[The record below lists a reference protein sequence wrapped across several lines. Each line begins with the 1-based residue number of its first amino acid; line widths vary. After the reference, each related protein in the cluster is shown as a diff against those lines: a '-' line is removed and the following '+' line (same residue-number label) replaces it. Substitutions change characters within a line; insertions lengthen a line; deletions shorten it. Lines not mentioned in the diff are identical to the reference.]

1 MSTQVDQRVVEM
13 RFDNEQFEKGSKQT
27 LSTLEKLQEKLQFR
41 GAEKGLE
48 NLSNASRKV
57 DFAEMSGALDTL
69 QVKFSALDVVA
80 MTVLTRI
87 TNQVISTGEALV
99 KSLSLDQVMSG
110 WTKYVEK
117 TGNVQTIMNATGKSI
132 DQVNGYLNEL
142 MWYSDETSFSF
153 AEMTSA
159 ISQATAAG
167 GDLKKMVPMVMGIA
181 NATADAG
188 KSGLAFQSTIRNL
201 MQSYSAGHLQLTD
214 WKSLQLMGTATKTLK
229 EELIKTAVE
238 LGTVKEGEITVS
250 NFETTLS
257 KKWATTAVLEKTFG
271 KYAQMMTEAYELTQQ
286 NTGMTTSEALEQ
298 LAGKYG
304 EIAERSALAAQ
315 QAKSFNEA
323 IDSTKDAVS
332 SKWMA
337 VFETIFGSY
346 DEAVDT
352 WTELANRLY
361 DIFVPPIQDLEDR
374 LNGALDSGMV
384 QLQKLFGDN
393 ADVYTQMLEKTALA
407 TGAVTQQ
414 AIDDAGSFAKALEQ
428 GGVNAETLRGAI
440 QKTIRD
446 ADELLTLSDDQ
457 LHAKGYTREQIET
470 LRDQFD
476 AVNQK
481 IEAGVIHLGD
491 YADKMSQLSG
501 REHLMQSLWNIW
513 DAIRKVLDPIA
524 QAFHEIFAPANSK
537 QIYSFAEG
545 MDNLTAKLIISDE
558 SAEKIKT
565 TFKGFFSV
573 LKIGTTTLSKIWK
586 IGSKIL
592 SGLMTGLKPVGT
604 GLLNVA
610 SGLGECLTGIQD
622 SITNGGSL
630 QEVLDGI
637 RQSLAKLLNPLGNLK
652 DWFKNFNSSQ
662 ILQNT
667 IDSLK
672 NGTGWLD
679 QLPEKTQSI
688 LRPIL
693 KLIGE
698 FADGTLTMAGVV
710 GSGLMS
716 VAAQAKKFGTQMLGS
731 ITGTLPTLEEYEVT
745 IKNLPNKLGEAIRT
759 FGTTFTT
766 NFDRMKEAAGEAYQP
781 TTAFFTALKD
791 GFDAIS
797 GTDIYRFLS
806 LIDVGLLAF
815 TIGQLAKATK
825 SFSGIVNDLFKGPVT
840 KAFEAMT
847 GSFKALTGALKSWTK
862 QNNTKVLT
870 GMAAA
875 VLMLA
880 GAMLVMS
887 QIEPDRFAQIAVT
900 TIALIG
906 ALAIAAKSLKPEVQQ
921 FTDGMKA
928 MQAQVL
934 NLGTL
939 VGIGAAL
946 MGLAAVVKE
955 VTTGLADLAYT
966 IQQGDIVDHINTI
979 VFSAG
984 ALVGVLAAFGKII
997 ATLKT
1002 GTGAI
1007 GMSTL
1012 VGLSA
1017 ALLSLG
1023 YSLKLIS
1030 QSLAEIG
1037 KMDVGEA
1044 LQGGVYIGLLTAAIA
1059 GLAIA
1064 MKKYGSLDF
1073 QNGLGFAGFAA
1084 SIWVLSQSLK
1094 ILAVIPTD
1102 DLYSAFG
1109 ALGSLT
1115 AIMGVIA
1122 AKAEVGLK
1130 SGAAMMLFAG
1140 AVTELAG
1147 AMALMS
1153 LVPADQMQD
1162 GFGMLFSLITTMTT
1176 AAVLLEKFGGISLE
1190 TGGGMLLMAGAL
1202 TALAGAVALYN
1213 KVGPE
1218 TMVTGLLL
1226 MFSAMVTVAGGSWV
1240 FETLI
1245 KNGTETAGAMW
1256 TLSKGMLALAAA
1268 GFVFQQ
1274 MDWHGI
1280 VYMLGTLAIAFGA
1293 LWGAGFLTGKVPL
1306 ISKGLD
1312 LVATSLQ
1319 KFGKAIKDIAIG
1331 TAILGL
1337 VSLFAGPLC
1346 TAIVNAAD
1354 DIQAALISIVTVIC
1368 NVIVACAEPIGQ
1380 ALLALAKVIL
1390 QDGIDLIGWI
1400 WDGGD
1405 TGNGGLKA
1413 ALADL
1418 WQNIKDGVA
1427 DALAPFNNGA
1437 FQQRN
1442 VVFRT
1447 NPEYKPERVK
1457 LSDVFSF
1464 SSNNDDAEAAGK
1476 ETGAYLDKGYL
1487 KGVTENGQAVSD
1499 AAGQVVEGAIQQGN
1513 TTAQINSPSKR
1524 TTETGFWLAMGLVEG
1539 LQNGSPAVMGAM
1551 QSLSERL
1558 LNRFRDFWGIHSP
1571 SELAEDNTGY
1581 IPEGMEE
1588 ALKDKNNQ
1596 KHVLDAQHQLT
1607 TKMDTQLKTDL
1618 TGLKTTA
1625 ANGMQQVTNTLIGQ
1639 LNKFAMDP
1647 SKLPKTFT
1655 GAITNNGLLSGLG
1668 GTTIQDTLKK
1678 NAKNILAE
1686 ILPGDWEP
1694 EVPEVKTPTSKTK
1707 SGSSKTKK
1715 TVAETIAEKYEKE
1728 LKANKYLQDAA
1739 TKEKELWDATAGN
1752 TANAAEKSNKETEA
1766 LAKQIELQTARVGI
1780 AQKQY
1785 DELKKDAPDDDK
1797 TKDAYATLLDE
1808 KTSLAT
1814 LQNERIDKVY
1824 SELLDDYDDQ
1834 ADRADLLYKQ
1844 WSTAN
1849 DKTAKASEKEAKNLE
1864 NIQRKTEIARVKAE
1878 TAKQKWEVTAQELGA
1893 ASTEAKQAEE
1903 DWIKAD
1909 TEHQEL
1915 INEYNEATIEALE
1928 AQRDRI
1934 DTEMKAAEQ
1943 QQELLEKLYSDGDL
1957 SGRQSA
1963 YESAVKE
1970 YGKVSKEAKKA
1981 ATQGTMSSILAVGS
1995 ALRGMSKNL
2004 RKLTAQ
2010 QQVYNEA
2017 LQQAGGDKSNET
2029 VMTAREDLEDLR
2041 YGFVELAG
2049 EFAAAF
2055 DMDDTGQKL
2064 CMQLGNAVAKNWPE
2078 IQNGFKQV
2086 MQNVSPALKETLG
2099 NVLGAAEMDGSQEA
2113 MAGVLN
2119 VIVSAVQGDW
2129 GSVIVTTLTT
2139 LMNYAGSEAGQAL
2152 IGQIGTAV
2160 AGSGG
2165 IEGILATLGPALLE
2179 FLPYIAIAVAA
2190 LAGIGYVAQT
2200 VKSEWDD
2207 TKSDFENIMT
2217 GIAKGVRDLLLMIS
2231 GPAGWIGLYLIKK
2244 AEAAKS
2250 IATEM
2255 AKQWNDTAEAAD
2267 RMDGILTSD
2276 TDYEPTIR
2284 PIFDL
2289 SDARES
2295 AEWMQS
2301 AFALEGGSFSVSGTR
2316 TAALVDKA
2324 DRENTEAKNRKA
2336 AANTVP
2342 EQDNRDVVDAV
2353 TSLGGRID
2361 DLGAKMSNLKVVMNS
2376 KKLVGEIKGD
2386 MNTALAKG

>member
-1 MSTQVDQRVVEM
+1 M
-13 RFDNEQFEKGSKQT
+13 
-27 LSTLEKLQEKLQFR
+27 
-41 GAEKGLE
+41 
-48 NLSNASRKV
+48 
-57 DFAEMSGALDTL
+57 
-69 QVKFSALDVVA
+69 
-80 MTVLTRI
+80 
-87 TNQVISTGEALV
+87 
-99 KSLSLDQVMSG
+99 
-110 WTKYVEK
+110 
-117 TGNVQTIMNATGKSI
+117 
-132 DQVNGYLNEL
+132 
-142 MWYSDETSFSF
+142 
-153 AEMTSA
+153 
-159 ISQATAAG
+159 
-167 GDLKKMVPMVMGIA
+167 
-181 NATADAG
+181 
-188 KSGLAFQSTIRNL
+188 
-201 MQSYSAGHLQLTD
+201 
-214 WKSLQLMGTATKTLK
+214 
-229 EELIKTAVE
+229 
-238 LGTVKEGEITVS
+238 
-250 NFETTLS
+250 
-257 KKWATTAVLEKTFG
+257 
-271 KYAQMMTEAYELTQQ
+271 
-286 NTGMTTSEALEQ
+286 
-298 LAGKYG
+298 
-304 EIAERSALAAQ
+304 
-315 QAKSFNEA
+315 
-323 IDSTKDAVS
+323 
-332 SKWMA
+332 
-337 VFETIFGSY
+337 
-346 DEAVDT
+346 
-352 WTELANRLY
+352 
-361 DIFVPPIQDLEDR
+361 
-374 LNGALDSGMV
+374 
-384 QLQKLFGDN
+384 
-393 ADVYTQMLEKTALA
+393 
-407 TGAVTQQ
+407 
-414 AIDDAGSFAKALEQ
+414 
-428 GGVNAETLRGAI
+428 
-440 QKTIRD
+440 
-446 ADELLTLSDDQ
+446 
-457 LHAKGYTREQIET
+457 
-470 LRDQFD
+470 
-476 AVNQK
+476 
-481 IEAGVIHLGD
+481 
-491 YADKMSQLSG
+491 
-501 REHLMQSLWNIW
+501 
-513 DAIRKVLDPIA
+513 
-524 QAFHEIFAPANSK
+524 
-537 QIYSFAEG
+537 
-545 MDNLTAKLIISDE
+545 
-558 SAEKIKT
+558 
-565 TFKGFFSV
+565 
-573 LKIGTTTLSKIWK
+573 
-586 IGSKIL
+586 
-592 SGLMTGLKPVGT
+592 
-604 GLLNVA
+604 
-610 SGLGECLTGIQD
+610 
-622 SITNGGSL
+622 
-630 QEVLDGI
+630 
-637 RQSLAKLLNPLGNLK
+637 
-652 DWFKNFNSSQ
+652 
-662 ILQNT
+662 
-667 IDSLK
+667 
-672 NGTGWLD
+672 
-679 QLPEKTQSI
+679 
-688 LRPIL
+688 
-693 KLIGE
+693 
-698 FADGTLTMAGVV
+698 
-710 GSGLMS
+710 
-716 VAAQAKKFGTQMLGS
+716 
-731 ITGTLPTLEEYEVT
+731 
-745 IKNLPNKLGEAIRT
+745 
-759 FGTTFTT
+759 
-766 NFDRMKEAAGEAYQP
+766 
-781 TTAFFTALKD
+781 
-791 GFDAIS
+791 
-797 GTDIYRFLS
+797 
-806 LIDVGLLAF
+806 
-815 TIGQLAKATK
+815 
-825 SFSGIVNDLFKGPVT
+825 
-840 KAFEAMT
+840 
-847 GSFKALTGALKSWTK
+847 
-862 QNNTKVLT
+862 
-870 GMAAA
+870 
-875 VLMLA
+875 
-880 GAMLVMS
+880 
-887 QIEPDRFAQIAVT
+887 
-900 TIALIG
+900 
-906 ALAIAAKSLKPEVQQ
+906 
-921 FTDGMKA
+921 
-928 MQAQVL
+928 
-934 NLGTL
+934 
-939 VGIGAAL
+939 
-946 MGLAAVVKE
+946 
-955 VTTGLADLAYT
+955 
-966 IQQGDIVDHINTI
+966 
-979 VFSAG
+979 
-984 ALVGVLAAFGKII
+984 
-997 ATLKT
+997 
-1002 GTGAI
+1002 
-1007 GMSTL
+1007 
-1012 VGLSA
+1012 GLSA

-1037 KMDVGEA
+1037 KLDVDEA
-1044 LQGGVYIGLLTAAIA
+1044 LQGGFYIA
-1059 GLAIA
+1059 GLTGAIVGLAAA

-1094 ILAVIPTD
+1094 TLAAIPTD
-1102 DLYSAFG
+1102 DLYSGFG
-1109 ALGSLT
+1109 ALAILT
-1115 AIMGVIA
+1115 AEMGVIA

-1130 SGAAMMLFAG
+1130 SGAAMILFAG
-1140 AVTELAG
+1140 AITELAG

-1153 LVPADQMQD
+1153 LVPADKMQD
-1162 GFGMLFSLITTMTT
+1162 GFGMLFSLITVMTT

-1202 TALAGAVALYN
+1202 TVLAGAVALYN

-1268 GFVFQQ
+1268 GFIFQQ

-1306 ISKGLD
+1306 ISKGID

-1319 KFGKAIKDIAIG
+1319 KLGKAIKDIAIG

-1354 DIQAALISIVTVIC
+1354 DIQAALISIITVIC
-1368 NVIVACAEPIGQ
+1368 NVVVACAEPIGQ

-1413 ALADL
+1413 ALEDL

-1427 DALAPFNNGA
+1427 DALSPFNNGA

-1442 VVFRT
+1442 IVFKT

-1457 LSDVFSF
+1457 LSDIFSF
-1464 SSNNDDAEAAGK
+1464 SANNADAEAAGK
-1476 ETGAYLDKGYL
+1476 ETGAHLDKGYQ
-1487 KGVTENGQAVSD
+1487 KGVTENGQAVAD

-1513 TTAQINSPSKR
+1513 TTAQIHSPSKR
-1524 TTETGFWLAMGLVEG
+1524 TAETGFWLAMGLVEG

-1558 LNRFRDFWGIHSP
+1558 LNRFRNFWGIHSP

-1588 ALKDKNNQ
+1588 AFKDKNNQ
-1596 KHVLDAQHQLT
+1596 KRVLDAQHQLT
-1607 TKMDTQLKTDL
+1607 GKMDAQLKTDL

-1625 ANGMQQVTNTLIGQ
+1625 ASGMQQVTNTLLGQ

-1668 GTTIQDTLKK
+1668 GTTIEDILKK
-1678 NAKNILAE
+1678 NTKNILAE

-1694 EVPEVKTPTSKTK
+1694 EVPEVETPTTT

-1739 TKEKELWDATAGN
+1739 TKEKELWDATTGN
-1752 TANAAEKSNKETEA
+1752 AATAAEKSDKETEA
-1766 LAKQIELQTARVGI
+1766 LAKQIELQTARVEI

-1785 DELKKDAPDDDK
+1785 DELKKDAPKDDK
-1797 TKDAYATLLDE
+1797 TKDAYATLLSE

-1824 SELLDDYDDQ
+1824 SELLDDYDAQ

-1849 DKTAKASEKEAKNLE
+1849 DKTAKTSEKEAKNLA

-1903 DWIKAD
+1903 DWITAD

-1915 INEYNEATIEALE
+1915 INECNEATIEALE

-1943 QQELLEKLYSDGDL
+1943 RQELLEKLYADGDL

-1970 YGKVSKEAKKA
+1970 YGKDSKEAKKA

-2049 EFAAAF
+2049 EFAEAF

-2064 CMQLGNAVAKNWPE
+2064 CMQLGNAIAKNWPE

-2099 NVLGAAEMDGSQEA
+2099 NALGAAEMDGSQEA

-2129 GSVIVTTLTT
+2129 GSAIVTTLTT

-2152 IGQIGTAV
+2152 LTQIGNAV

-2179 FLPYIAIAVAA
+2179 FLPVIAAVAVA

-2207 TKSDFENIMT
+2207 TKSDFENILT
-2217 GIAKGVRDLLLMIS
+2217 GIAKGVRDLMLMLS

-2244 AEAAKS
+2244 AEAAKNV
-2250 IATEM
+2250 ATEM

-2276 TDYEPTIR
+2276 TDYEPTVR

-2301 AFALEGGSFSVSGTR
+2301 AFALEDGNFSVNGTR
-2316 TAALVDKA
+2316 TAMLVDKA
-2324 DRENTEAKNRKA
+2324 DRENTEAKNRRA
-2336 AANTVP
+2336 VANTVP
-2342 EQDNRDVVDAV
+2342 KQDNRDVVDAV

>member
-41 GAEKGLE
+41 GAEKGLV

-69 QVKFSALDVVA
+69 QVKFSALDVVV

-99 KSLSLDQVMSG
+99 KNLSLDQVMSG
-110 WTKYVEK
+110 WTKYAEK

-132 DQVNGYLNEL
+132 GQVNSYLDEL

-188 KSGLAFQSTIRNL
+188 KSGFAFQSTIRNL
-201 MQSYSAGHLQLTD
+201 MQSYSAGHLQRMD
-214 WKSLQLMGTATKTLK
+214 WKSLQLMGTATKSLK
-229 EELIKTAVE
+229 QELINTAVE
-238 LGTVKEGEITVS
+238 LGTIKEGEVTVS
-250 NFETTLS
+250 NFEDTLS

-271 KYAQMMTEAYELTQQ
+271 KYSQMMTEAYELTQK

-337 VFETIFGSY
+337 VFETIFGGY
-346 DEAVDT
+346 DEAVET

-393 ADVYTQMLEKTALA
+393 ANVYAQMLEKTALA

-476 AVNQK
+476 EVNQK

-513 DAIRKVLDPIA
+513 DAIQKVLDPIA
-524 QAFHEIFAPANSK
+524 QAFHEIFAPSNSK
-537 QIYSFAEG
+537 QIYSFVEG
-545 MDNLTAKLIISDE
+545 MDNLTAKLILSDE

-592 SGLMTGLKPVGT
+592 SGLMTGLKPLGT
-604 GLLNVA
+604 GLMNAA
-610 SGLGECLTGIQD
+610 SGLGECLTGIQE

-637 RQSLAKLLNPLGNLK
+637 RQSLVKLLSPLGNLK
-652 DWFKNFNSSQ
+652 DWFKNFNPKQ
-662 ILQNT
+662 IFQNA

-679 QLPEKTQSI
+679 QLPEKTQNI

-710 GSGLMS
+710 GFGLTS
-716 VAAQAKKFGTQMLGS
+716 VAVQAKKFGTQMLGS

-766 NFDRMKEAAGEAYQP
+766 NFDRMKESAGEAYQP
-781 TTAFFTALKD
+781 ITAFFTALKD
-791 GFDAIS
+791 GFEAIS

-825 SFSGIVNDLFKGPVT
+825 SFSDIVNNLFKGPVT

-880 GAMLVMS
+880 GAMLVMN

-946 MGLAAVVKE
+946 LGLAAVVKE

-984 ALVGVLAAFGKII
+984 ALVTVLVAFGKII
-997 ATLKT
+997 ATLKN
-1002 GTGAI
+1002 GAGAI

-1044 LQGGVYIGLLTAAIA
+1044 LQGAGFITLLTSAIG
-1059 GLAIA
+1059 GLAFV
-1064 MKKYGSLDF
+1064 MKKWGSLDL

-1094 ILAVIPTD
+1094 ALATVPTD

-1109 ALGSLT
+1109 ALGGLT
-1115 AIMGVIA
+1115 AIMGAVA
-1122 AKAEVGLK
+1122 ATAKVGLK

-1162 GFGMLFSLITTMTT
+1162 GFGMLFSLITVMTT

-1202 TALAGAVALYN
+1202 TVLAGAVALYN

-1274 MDWHGI
+1274 VDWRGI
-1280 VYMLGTLAIAFGA
+1280 LAMIGTLVITMGGLF
-1293 LWGAGFLTGKVPL
+1293 GAGFLAQKVPML
-1306 ISKGLD
+1306 SKGID
-1312 LVATSLQ
+1312 LVAASLQ

-1354 DIQAALISIVTVIC
+1354 DIQAALISIITVIC

-1413 ALADL
+1413 ALKDL
-1418 WQNIKDGVA
+1418 WQNIKDGIA

-1447 NPEYKPERVK
+1447 NPEYNPERVK

-1464 SSNNDDAEAAGK
+1464 SANNADAEAAGK
-1476 ETGAYLDKGYL
+1476 ETGANLDKGYQ
-1487 KGVTENGQAVSD
+1487 KGVTENGQAVAD

-1513 TTAQINSPSKR
+1513 TTAQIHSPSKR

-1588 ALKDKNNQ
+1588 AFKDKNNQ

-1607 TKMDTQLKTDL
+1607 SKMDTQLKTDL

-1625 ANGMQQVTNTLIGQ
+1625 ANGMQQVTNTLLGQ
-1639 LNKFAMDP
+1639 LNKFAVDP
-1647 SKLPKTFT
+1647 SKLPKAFT
-1655 GAITNNGLLSGLG
+1655 GAVTNNGLLSGLG
-1668 GTTIQDTLKK
+1668 GTTIEDILKK
-1678 NAKNILAE
+1678 NSKNILAE

-1694 EVPEVKTPTSKTK
+1694 EVETPT
-1707 SGSSKTKK
+1707 GSSKSKGGSSETKK

-1739 TKEKELWDATAGN
+1739 EKEKELWDATTGN
-1752 TANAAEKSNKETEA
+1752 AATAAEKSDKETEA
-1766 LAKQIELQTARVGI
+1766 LAKQIELQTARVEI

-1785 DELKKDAPDDDK
+1785 DELKKDAPKDDK
-1797 TKDAYATLLDE
+1797 TKDAYATLLSE

-1849 DKTAKASEKEAKNLE
+1849 DKTAKTSEKEAKNLA

-1903 DWIKAD
+1903 DWIRAD

-1915 INEYNEATIEALE
+1915 INEYNEATIEALK

-1943 QQELLEKLYSDGDL
+1943 RQELLEKLYSDGDL

-1970 YGKVSKEAKKA
+1970 YGKDSKEARKA

-2064 CMQLGNAVAKNWPE
+2064 CMQLGNTIAKNWPE
-2078 IQNGFKQV
+2078 IQNGFAQV

-2099 NVLGAAEMDGSQEA
+2099 NALGAAEMDGSQEA

-2129 GSVIVTTLTT
+2129 GSAIVTTLTT

-2152 IGQIGTAV
+2152 LTQIGSAV
-2160 AGSGG
+2160 AGGGG
-2165 IEGILATLGPALLE
+2165 IEAILSGIGPVLLE
-2179 FLPYIAIAVAA
+2179 FLPVIAAVAVA

-2200 VKSEWDD
+2200 VKDQWDD
-2207 TKSDFENIMT
+2207 TKSDFENILT
-2217 GIAKGVRDLLLMIS
+2217 GIAKGVRDLFMMAS
-2231 GPAGWIGLYLIKK
+2231 GPMGWIALYLIKK
-2244 AEAAKS
+2244 AEAAKNV
-2250 IATEM
+2250 ATEM

-2276 TDYEPTIR
+2276 TDYEPTVR

-2289 SDARES
+2289 SNARES

-2301 AFALEGGSFSVSGTR
+2301 AFALEDGNFSVNGTR
-2316 TAALVDKA
+2316 TAMLVDKA
-2324 DRENTEAKNRKA
+2324 DRENTEAKNRRA

-2353 TSLGGRID
+2353 TSLGRRID